1 MEYSPLFNGVFTVI
15 TKNKLDFELPS
26 KFINVYGSN
35 EEVSFAIQNYQIQN
49 DEAYSGHFIIDNLE
63 KKNIKYLE
71 RYSNFPLDR
80 DLVYTT
86 EVLHDGVDSVC
97 YINSK
102 FIFTSIWALP
112 FILENYRTGNS
123 LYGDI
128 VAHRFRIKVEP
139 FIPII

>member
-63 KKNIKYLE
+63 KKKAMEEFGGAPFTNEDQQMLE
-71 RYSNFPLDR
+71 ELQKRL
-80 DLVYTT
+80 
-86 EVLHDGVDSVC
+86 
-97 YINSK
+97 
-102 FIFTSIWALP
+102 
-112 FILENYRTGNS
+112 IL
-123 LYGDI
+123 
-128 VAHRFRIKVEP
+128 
-139 FIPII
+139 